1 MFGGSGITSQLE
13 NGTLTIHLGR
23 KFDNAA
29 KREFQSAYVG
39 REEVRRYVIDFRTVT
54 MVDSAALGMLLI
66 LRAKAGEE
74 HVEVTLR
81 HLKDAILSIFK
92 VAHFDKLFR
101 IE

>member
-1 MFGGSGITSQLE
+1 MFGNSGITSQLE
-13 NGTLTIHLGR
+13 NGTLTIRLGR

-29 KREFQSAYVG
+29 KREFQSAYAG
-39 REEVRRYVIDFRTVT
+39 QEAVRRYVVDFRSVT
-54 MVDSAALGMLLI
+54 LVDSAALGMLLI

-74 HVEVTLR
+74 HAEVTLR
-81 HLKDAILSIFK
+81 HLTETILAIFK